1 MSRKPYSYYDPLSDS
16 YTHYDEKGKKVGT
29 SRGQAFGTGYTHY
42 DAKGHKTGESRR
54 SIVGDSY
61 TNYDAKGHKTGES
74 YSNGVGYSHYDTK
87 GHKTGESN
95 WAPGGYD
102 HNNRT
107 SGCYIATCVY
117 GSYDCP
123 EVWTLRRFRDE
134 KLLPTVPGRWFVKC
148 YYKLSPKLVARYG
161 RKAWFV
167 KPWRRLL
174 DWAVSRL
181 K

>member
-1 MSRKPYSYYDPLSDS
+1 MTRFRTATPIMTK
-16 YTHYDEKGKKVGT
+16 KGKK
-29 SRGQAFGTGYTHY
+29 SAQAADKRLERAIPTMMPK
-42 DAKGHKTGESRR
+42 AIKQESQEEV
-54 SIVGDSY
+54 SDSY

-148 YYKLSPKLVARYG
+148 YYKLSPKLVERYG